1 MHSGSET
8 SQAID
13 DALEVQYALRQRHPE
28 RDDIY
33 RDHQERSLALR
44 AAGDC
49 QLDLRY
55 GGGPRC
61 LLDVFPAGKGAPVF
75 FFIHGGYW
83 RALDK
88 SYVSFIA
95 EHYRKAGMTV
105 VMPTYDLVPAVRVG
119 DIIEQIRAAFVWTL
133 SSLGPRHVVV
143 SGHSAG
149 GHLAAMLA
157 LDQAVQGAGPIV
169 GLVGVS
175 GAFDLRPLL
184 KTSINRDLMLSAEDA
199 SDASPLLRLNRL
211 PAGAHLVPLLGIVG
225 SDETAGFKR
234 WTSDLV
240 ADWRIHGGVA
250 SYCEI
255 PGSNHFTVLD
265 RIAEA
270 DGKVLRAVTEMIGGA

>member
-119 DIIEQIRAAFVWTL
+119 DIIEQIRAALRGRFQVLGRATWSSPVTL
-133 SSLGPRHVVV
+133 PVGIWRRCSRSTRPYRGPGRSLV
-143 SGHSAG
+143 SW
-149 GHLAAMLA
+149 
-157 LDQAVQGAGPIV
+157 V
-169 GLVGVS
+169 
-175 GAFDLRPLL
+175 
-184 KTSINRDLMLSAEDA
+184 
-199 SDASPLLRLNRL
+199 
-211 PAGAHLVPLLGIVG
+211 
-225 SDETAGFKR
+225 
-234 WTSDLV
+234 
-240 ADWRIHGGVA
+240 
-250 SYCEI
+250 
-255 PGSNHFTVLD
+255 
-265 RIAEA
+265 
-270 DGKVLRAVTEMIGGA
+270 